1 MRTNSLLCSLLLTA
15 VLLTIPLL
23 HATPLRAPDP
33 MEGYATSI
41 AQQMH
46 RAMGG
51 SGDCP
56 RVILTEDQQVATL
69 YLDPHQKSEHRI
81 RIRRSAVEELYAAL
95 GDSAD
100 DALAVIIGHELWHYM
115 AGHESG
121 VGFGSTDPKYS
132 NNELDADQ
140 NGVLMAYFCGY
151 SAAFEVYDLIFSKI
165 STPVGLEHNRF
176 LSRKSGDED
185 VKKRINTALEP
196 FRLGMTLLLHGATDG
211 APDAAIQC
219 FEETRRRI
227 RQKESNLLIRQ
238 LEYAIGL
245 CHLQNAL
252 NATNI
257 YCRLPLSVESDGFLE
272 IRGNGNNY
280 PNIVLPALD
289 RAESCFKKCRLLD
302 EEWYPAMLGQLTVEA
317 IRGYESGFN
326 YLAAKNL
333 SVTYLAYPWKDAL
346 NDPQLRTKYK
356 WYQKMAAERQ
366 QFLMDVR
373 KINQLMENHFK
384 NTETSVPPNW
394 PLPNTSHSTFAELK
408 KHWSNT
414 PAPTKWGQLDVRK
427 QDKGWHLKLRYNEWI
442 IEDCSQLHP
451 NMSPGNGIRWNG
463 PYSVATDP
471 NPTHKRKLITLTEK
485 GSTRWAFLLY
495 YP

>member
-1 MRTNSLLCSLLLTA
+1 MRTNSLLLPLLLTA
-15 VLLTIPLL
+15 LLLTIPVL
-23 HATPLRAPDP
+23 HAIPLHAPDP

-41 AQQMH
+41 AQQMY

-115 AGHESG
+115 AGHGSG

-132 NNELDADQ
+132 SNELDADQ

-151 SAAFEVYDLIFSKI
+151 SAAFEVYDLIFSKV
-165 STPVGLEHNRF
+165 STPAGLEPNRF
-176 LSRKSGDED
+176 LSRKSGDEG

-196 FRLGMTLLLHGATDG
+196 FRLGMALLLHGATDG

-219 FEETRRRI
+219 FEETQRRI
-227 RQKESNLLIRQ
+227 RQNESNLLIRQ
-238 LEYAIGL
+238 VEYAIGL

-252 NATNI
+252 NATDI
-257 YCRLPLSVESDGFLE
+257 HCRLPLSIESDGFLE

-280 PNIVLPALD
+280 PNIVLPALA
-289 RAESCFKKCRLLD
+289 RAESCFKKCRLAD
-302 EEWYPAMLGQLTVEA
+302 PEWYPAMLGQLTVEA

-326 YLAAKNL
+326 YLSAKNL
-333 SVTYLAYPWKDAL
+333 SASYLIYPWKDAL
-346 NDPQLRTKYK
+346 TDPQLRIKYK
-356 WYQKMAAERQ
+356 WYQKMVAERQ

-373 KINQLMENHFK
+373 KLNQLMEDHFK
-384 NTETSVPPNW
+384 NTETLSPNW
-394 PLPNTSHSTFAELK
+394 SLPNTSYTTFDELK
-408 KHWSNT
+408 KRWSNNQA
-414 PAPTKWGQLDVRK
+414 PAKWGLLDVRE
-427 QDKGWHLKLRYNEWI
+427 QDNVWYLKLRYNEWI
-442 IEDCSQLHP
+442 IEDCTQLRP
-451 NMSPGNGIRWNG
+451 TISTGNGIRWNG

-471 NPTHKRKLITLTEK
+471 DPTHKRKLITLTEK